1 MCVISCSYTP
11 RYELMTV
18 FVWGWERGISPFSFL
33 RGMGPFGPMFA
44 GKYSLRRFGSQSE
57 EDVRDIHA
65 YIYNTSMLKG
75 SGEYC
80 ISHILAP
87 GAYARIPIVDRIDAL
102 KVPITFICESSSC
115 KVAGMLDRDAD
126 E

>member
-1 MCVISCSYTP
+1 MA
-11 RYELMTV
+11 V

-87 GAYARIPIVDRIDAL
+87 GAYARIPIVDRIGAL
-102 KVPITFICESSSC
+102 KVPVTFICELFLPILVPEEGPGRLSRALRDV
-115 KVAGMLDRDAD
+115 KLTDRRRQ
-126 E
+126 